1 MQTRWQLRPQDAI
14 FGGQVF
20 VLKKQFLIDQTG
32 YVGQQADPAILFHA
46 EGP

>member
-1 MQTRWQLRPQDAI
+1 MQARWQLRPQDAI

-20 VLKKQFLIDQTG
+20 VLKKQFLIDQAG
-32 YVGQQADPAILFHA
+32 DVGQQADPAILFHA